1 MAILPNITVE
11 SVRNQIHPGAD
22 RWKIEKL
29 LLILRSTNIT
39 TKDRILLE
47 FDLYFTL
54 RCPDEL
60 SQVCIDLVSQENFFK
75 DKDFVESLKKL
86 LITIFENVEMPFTKD
101 FINQI
106 SSTVLHRIY
115 STLVPKENQNML
127 IFYLI
132 GKHRPEDFPNIA
144 VSDLDYF

>member
-11 SVRNQIHPGAD
+11 SVRSQIRPGAD

-29 LLILRSTNIT
+29 LLILRSTNISL
-39 TKDRILLE
+39 KDKILLE

-60 SQVCIDLVSQENFFK
+60 SQVCIDLASQKDFFK

-86 LITIFENVEMPFTKD
+86 LVTVFENVEMPFTKE

-106 SSTVLHRIY
+106 PADVLHKIY

-132 GKHRPEDFPNIA
+132 GKYRPEDFPSVT
-144 VSDLDYF
+144 VSNVVLK